1 MERIH
6 GARRTLRPLQDAWGG
21 SVTLRTPLGALCLA
35 LAGVVDLGAPAGGSR
50 RLVFVRSWETDTRH
64 RIEIVVLDRSVR
76 RPVTIDAFVVLR
88 GVAGS

>member
-1 MERIH
+1 M
-6 GARRTLRPLQDAWGG
+6 
-21 SVTLRTPLGALCLA
+21 TLRTPLGALCLA